1 MIQHWYISIA
11 SSVYLESV
19 FLCPEMAKIETL
31 RCSDVL
37 WTVYFSLQSVTDS
50 RQNKDKKKNKNEGIM
65 LLFMVEC
72 HSHFMP
78 YKMSLMSLFFEDI
91 SCHWS
96 LSGFQMFLGVVE
108 RGHWHEMG

>member
-50 RQNKDKKKNKNEGIM
+50 RQNKDKKKT
-65 LLFMVEC
+65 
-72 HSHFMP
+72 
-78 YKMSLMSLFFEDI
+78 KMKELWYFLWWNVILI
-91 SCHWS
+91 SC
-96 LSGFQMFLGVVE
+96 
-108 RGHWHEMG
+108 RIK